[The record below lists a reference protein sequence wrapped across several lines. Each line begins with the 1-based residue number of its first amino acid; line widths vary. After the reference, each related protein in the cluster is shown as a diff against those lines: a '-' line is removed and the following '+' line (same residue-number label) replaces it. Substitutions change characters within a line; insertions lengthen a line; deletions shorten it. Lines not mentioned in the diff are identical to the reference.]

1 MDKNFFKKII
11 VFGLILFNVYVWGI
25 IGSYFLMKP
34 AVHFLNVF
42 QGDAILIGGKF
53 GNILIDAGKK
63 NYVLKPL
70 SAKMA
75 FFDKTIDVALVTHA
89 DTDHFEG
96 FLSLL
101 DYYKVKVVIAN
112 DFSADNEKYQ
122 KLLQKIIEKDIKVVY
137 GVTGTKIYSDEFDM
151 NIVYPS
157 ASQIDNKKT
166 NENSIVA
173 LVSIFDKNFLMT
185 GDINNKILNKIALD
199 GLVKNIDF
207 LKLAH
212 HGAKNSVDSEF
223 LEKFDIKD
231 VAVSVGS
238 NSYGHPNKTI
248 LEMLGS
254 FGVNVLRTDQN
265 GTISVFGDEKGYWIS
280 K

>member
-1 MDKNFFKKII
+1 M
-11 VFGLILFNVYVWGI
+11 V
-25 IGSYFLMKP
+25 GSYFLMKP

-42 QGDAILIGGKF
+42 QGDAILVCGKF

-70 SAKMA
+70 STKMA
-75 FFDKTIDVALVTHA
+75 FFDRTIDVALITHA
-89 DTDHFEG
+89 DVDHFEG

-101 DYYKVKVVIAN
+101 DYYKIKVVITN
-112 DFSADNEKYQ
+112 DFFTDNEKYQ
-122 KLLQKIIEKDIKVVY
+122 KLLQKIIEKDIKVVH
-137 GVTGTKIYSDEFDM
+137 GVAGTKIYSDEFDM

-157 ASQIDNKKT
+157 ISQIDNKKT
-166 NENSIVA
+166 NENSIVT
-173 LVSIFDKNFLMT
+173 LVSIFDKDFLMT
-185 GDINNKILNKIALD
+185 GDINSKILNKIALG
-199 GLVKNIDF
+199 GLIKNIDF

-223 LEKFDIKD
+223 LEKFDVKD
-231 VAVSVGS
+231 VIVSVGS

-248 LEMLGS
+248 LETLVS
-254 FGVNVLRTDQN
+254 FGINVFRTDED
-265 GTISVFGDEKGYWIS
+265 GTISVFGDEKGHYIA